1 MIVGRLAVTEPT
13 RPLVPAVGL
22 EVEVPL
28 GLAVAPV
35 EPVLPEAL
43 ADMLPVGRVVALPLI
58 EPPALLPLRPSEGRR
73 LLIEPMLPAFPCLT
87 LAT

>member
-1 MIVGRLAVTEPT
+1 MGRLAVAEPV

-22 EVEVPL
+22 DVLL
-28 GLAVAPV
+28 GLAVALA

-43 ADMLPVGRVVALPLI
+43 PDMLPVGRSVVVLPLI
-58 EPPALLPLRPSEGRR
+58 EPPVPLPVRPSEGRR
-73 LLIEPMLPAFPCLT
+73 PLIEPPVPVKPCLT

>member
-1 MIVGRLAVTEPT
+1 MGRLAVAEPV

-22 EVEVPL
+22 DVLL
-28 GLAVAPV
+28 GLAVALA

-43 ADMLPVGRVVALPLI
+43 PDMLPVGRSVVVLPLI
-58 EPPALLPLRPSEGRR
+58 EPPVPVK
-73 LLIEPMLPAFPCLT
+73 PCLT

>member
-1 MIVGRLAVTEPT
+1 MGRLAVAEPT

-28 GLAVAPV
+28 GLAVALA
-35 EPVLPEAL
+35 EPVLPEV
-43 ADMLPVGRVVALPLI
+43 LPAILPEGRVVALPLI
-58 EPPALLPLRPSEGRR
+58 EPPALLPLRPSEGKL
-73 LLIEPMLPAFPCLT
+73 LLIEPLVPVFPCLT